1 MAWFKVDDGFYTSHK
16 VLSIPREARLS
27 AIGAW
32 IMVGTW
38 SADKMTD
45 GKVPVYVLRDFG
57 VEFETMMHLIDAGL
71 WISNEDDD
79 YITFHDWCEY
89 QPTRE
94 QLEAK
99 SRKRSEA
106 GSMGGVKSGESRR
119 SKSEANTKQNE
130 ANPKPEPEP
139 EPEPLT
145 SSCSSDDEPKPS
157 KSPYTNEFEQFWIAY
172 PRKQAKGKAFT
183 AFQRL
188 KKTKA
193 YPGLDVLIS
202 AAERYAYDTRLEPQ
216 FQKLCEGWL
225 NAHRWLDE
233 PLMKPVSL
241 EPPKK
246 QFGVRTDEDV

>member
-130 ANPKPEPEP
+130 ANSKPEP